1 MEVSTPKIRKA
12 SRHLNR
18 FKQGPLEDDTWKT
31 FSKISFIVLFQKC
44 IFGSLIF
51 IDLILLIFIPFVQ
64 VVKNGEDVNE
74 GEAVD
79 LRKLLGKS
87 M

>member
-1 MEVSTPKIRKA
+1 MPTMEVSTPNRKIREE
-12 SRHLNR
+12 SRL
-18 FKQGPLEDDTWKT
+18 LEDDTWKT

-44 IFGSLIF
+44 AFASLCRK
-51 IDLILLIFIPFVQ
+51 LIFIPFVQ